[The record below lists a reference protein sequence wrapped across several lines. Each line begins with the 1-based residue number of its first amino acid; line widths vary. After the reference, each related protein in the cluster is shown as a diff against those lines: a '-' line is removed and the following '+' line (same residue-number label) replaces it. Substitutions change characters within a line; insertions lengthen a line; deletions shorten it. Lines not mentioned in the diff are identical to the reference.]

1 MKVDE
6 ILHKLADYINSQRNS
21 VENTTELDNHSGLA
35 QQPDDIMIPPLQQKI
50 ELLKKAVGVENVYD
64 EDQEQRAQ
72 EEAESARPT
81 EEEEDSLMRM
91 KRAAGIPVAV
101 ISELSDDEPLED

>member
-6 ILHKLADYINSQRNS
+6 ILHKLADYINSQNNN
-21 VENTTELDNHSGLA
+21 VEIEEPANHSELA
-35 QQPDDIMIPPLQQKI
+35 QQPDDVMIPPLQLKI

-64 EDQEQRAQ
+64 EDQEQRAM
-72 EEAESARPT
+72 EEAEAAKPT
-81 EEEEDSLMRM
+81 AEEEDSLMRM

-101 ISELSDDEPLED
+101 VAELSVDEPLDD

>member
-6 ILHKLADYINSQRNS
+6 ILHKLADYINSQRNG
-21 VENTTELDNHSGLA
+21 VEDTAEPADHSGLA
-35 QQPDDIMIPPLQQKI
+35 RQPDDVMIPPLQLKI

-64 EDQEQRAQ
+64 EDQEQRAM
-72 EEAESARPT
+72 EEAEAAKPT
-81 EEEEDSLMRM
+81 AEEEDSLMRM

-101 ISELSDDEPLED
+101 VAELSDDEPLED

>member
-6 ILHKLADYINSQRNS
+6 ILHKLADYINAQNS
-21 VENTTELDNHSGLA
+21 GEQSVATTDSNGLA
-35 QQPDDIMIPPLQQKI
+35 EQPDDVMIPPLQLKL

-64 EDQEQRAQ
+64 EDSEQRAMEQ
-72 EEAESARPT
+72 AEEAKPT
-81 EEEEDSLMRM
+81 AEEQDELMRM

-101 ISELSDDEPLED
+101 VAELSDDEPLDD

>member
-21 VENTTELDNHSGLA
+21 VEATAEPSGHSELA

-72 EEAESARPT
+72 EQAEAAKPT
-81 EEEEDSLMRM
+81 AEEEDSLMRM